1 MFLESED
8 AAVVKA
14 NTLENSV
21 TVKQTVIENGYLR
34 VRFRIEL
41 SVDINLRFFDAGC
54 RARATL
60 HRRFD
65 CRLSSRLVSFWF
77 VYHRRISGFHSYEK
91 NLRCFS
97 AQFKPQMRSAIK
109 LKRYI
114 GTLWPFATLY
124 FFAT

>member
-41 SVDINLRFFDAGC
+41 SVDINLGFFDAAC

-77 VYHRRISGFHSYEK
+77 VYDRRISGFHSYEK
-91 NLRCFS
+91 ISGVS
-97 AQFKPQMRSAIK
+97 ARNSSRK
-109 LKRYI
+109 
-114 GTLWPFATLY
+114 
-124 FFAT
+124 

>member
-41 SVDINLRFFDAGC
+41 SVDINLRFFDAAC

-65 CRLSSRLVSFWF
+65 CRLSSRLMSFWF

-97 AQFKPQMRSAIK
+97 AQFKRQMRSATK
-109 LKRYI
+109 LKTLHRKI
-114 GTLWPFATLY
+114 GTLWPF
-124 FFAT
+124 